1 MSSAMNPVRFL
12 RAVGWV
18 EGASYLLLLFVAMP
32 LKYFF
37 GLPIAVRI
45 TGMVHGIL
53 FIVLMYALLR
63 AAQSRHWPV
72 KRALLVFIAAILP
85 FGPLLIDKM
94 LLEEANSA
102 Q

>member
-1 MSSAMNPVRFL
+1 M
-12 RAVGWV
+12 
-18 EGASYLLLLFVAMP
+18 LLLFVAMP

-45 TGMVHGIL
+45 TGMAHGLL

-63 AAQSRHWPV
+63 ATQTRRWPL
-72 KRALLVFIAAILP
+72 KRALLVFIAALLP

-94 LLEEANSA
+94 LLEEGNAR
-102 Q
+102 